1 MYLTPPWRSNPLP
14 LPVAHSPP
22 RLPGAPGFL
31 VVAGVRGSGDDG
43 VSGDASSDFPG
54 GG

>member
-1 MYLTPPWRSNPLP
+1 MYLIPSSPSNPLP
-14 LPVAHSPP
+14 LPVAHFPT

-31 VVAGVRGSGDDG
+31 VVAGVSAGGDDG
-43 VSGDASSDFPG
+43 VRGDSSSDFPG